1 MSKTNDADRAPV
13 HAVVMR
19 ELSPR
24 YAFGILCNRFGVRP
38 AQREPVIRW
47 LNNLVE
53 AGYPIDDVCELCS
66 RAADW
71 GQFYDSATWW
81 LMRKDRNEGRK
92 TQRALIQPRSGLKEP
107 TKHPVNDLG
116 KLYA

>member
-1 MSKTNDADRAPV
+1 MAEDSNQSSAD
-13 HAVVMR
+13 MLQ
-19 ELSPR
+19 LSPR
-24 YAFGILCNRFGVRP
+24 YAFGILRNRFSVRP

-53 AGYPIDDVCELCS
+53 AGYSISDVCELCS
-66 RAADW
+66 RAKDW

-92 TQRALIQPRSGLKEP
+92 TKRILIQPRDGLKEP
-107 TKHPVNDLG
+107 ANHPLNDAG
-116 KLYA
+116 KFYA

>member
-1 MSKTNDADRAPV
+1 MNKSNDVDAAPV
-13 HAVVMR
+13 QPIVMR

-24 YAFGILCNRFGVRP
+24 YAFGILRNRFEVRP

-53 AGYPIDDVCELCS
+53 AGYPIADVCELCS
-66 RAADW
+66 RAEDW

-92 TQRALIQPRSGLKEP
+92 AQRVLIQPRSGLKEP
-107 TKHPVNDLG
+107 TKHPLNDVG
-116 KLYA
+116 KFYA